1 MSEPSQADASRG
13 AGRETSWRRLFGRRT
28 TLLFFTFVVLRSVK
42 RYTALVEAQ
51 KNPFV
56 YGRPISREEDLADR
70 EEEKRVLAA
79 DVLSGQP
86 VMMHAPRRYGKTS
99 LVRVVARKLL
109 GENEMPFVYVDL
121 WGARSIT
128 DLVEVLGEAYSKA
141 SGLLRARL
149 SLAELLRSI
158 GFEVSV
164 SGVLSVRYEPRGR
177 EDSGRRA
184 LRELLRVP
192 QRMAERSPSGKLLL
206 VLDEFGE
213 LNDVPEE
220 PDALMRSAFQDSPDV
235 SFIFLGSKRSL
246 MDALFSDRKRPFY
259 NFGRRTTLGR
269 LAYDE
274 LGEFV
279 EEKFEGAGG
288 QITSG
293 AVNLLLDLT
302 RGHPHRAQQ
311 IAFHAFHI
319 AAGDDRGGV
328 AEEDTVLTA
337 KERALDETAE
347 EFRAV
352 LDGMP
357 PSHRALY
364 VALCKEPTAELH
376 SRTYHKRHGIRGSG
390 SVRSALRAL
399 VDGGELDDSTNVPS
413 PTDPLFA
420 AWVRER
426 MGRAT

>member
-1 MSEPSQADASRG
+1 M
-13 AGRETSWRRLFGRRT
+13 
-28 TLLFFTFVVLRSVK
+28 VLRFVK

-51 KNPFV
+51 QNPFV
-56 YGRPISREEDLADR
+56 YGRPISREEDLANR
-70 EEEKRVLAA
+70 EEEKRVLMA
-79 DVLSGQP
+79 DVLSEQP

-109 GENEMPFVYVDL
+109 EENEMPFVYADL
-121 WGARSIT
+121 WGVRSIT

-141 SGLLRARL
+141 SGLLRARR

-164 SGVLSVRYEPRGR
+164 SGILSVRYEPRGR
-177 EDSGRRA
+177 EDSGRGA

-246 MDALFSDRKRPFY
+246 MDALFSDRRRPFY

-279 EEKFEGAGG
+279 EEKFEGASG

-293 AVNLLLDLT
+293 AVDLLLDLT
-302 RGHPHRAQQ
+302 GGHPHRAQQ

-319 AAGDDRGGV
+319 AAGGATVDWGGV
-328 AEEDTVLTA
+328 AEQDTVLAA

-376 SRTYHKRHGIRGSG
+376 SRVYHKRHGIRGSG

-399 VDGGELDDSTNVPS
+399 VDGGELDDSTNAPS

-426 MGRAT
+426 MGRSS

>member
-1 MSEPSQADASRG
+1 M
-13 AGRETSWRRLFGRRT
+13 
-28 TLLFFTFVVLRSVK
+28 LRFVK

-51 KNPFV
+51 QNPFV
-56 YGRPISREEDLADR
+56 YGRPISREEDLANR
-70 EEEKRVLAA
+70 EEEKRVLMA

-109 GENEMPFVYVDL
+109 EENEMPFVYADL

-141 SGLLRARL
+141 SGLLRARR

-158 GFEVSV
+158 GFEVRV

-177 EDSGRRA
+177 DDSGRGA

-192 QRMAERSPSGKLLL
+192 QRMAERSSSGKLLL

-246 MDALFSDRKRPFY
+246 MDALFSDRRRPFY

-274 LGEFV
+274 LGQFV
-279 EEKFEGAGG
+279 EEKFEGASG
-288 QITSG
+288 QITPD
-293 AVNLLLDLT
+293 AVDLLLDLT
-302 RGHPHRAQQ
+302 SGHPHRAQQ
-311 IAFHAFHI
+311 ISFHAFHI
-319 AAGDDRGGV
+319 AAGGATGDWGGV
-328 AEEDTVLTA
+328 AEQDTVLAA

-376 SRTYHKRHGIRGSG
+376 SRAYHKRHGIRGSG

-399 VDGGELDDSTNVPS
+399 VDGGELDDSTNAPS
-413 PTDPLFA
+413 PNDPLFA

-426 MGRAT
+426 MGRSS

>member
-1 MSEPSQADASRG
+1 M
-13 AGRETSWRRLFGRRT
+13 
-28 TLLFFTFVVLRSVK
+28 K

-70 EEEKRVLAA
+70 EEEKRALVA
-79 DVLSGQP
+79 DALSGQP

-99 LVRVVARKLL
+99 LVRVVACKLL
-109 GENEMPFVYVDL
+109 EEHEMPFVYADL

-141 SGLLRARL
+141 SGLLRARR
-149 SLAELLRSI
+149 SLAELLRSV

-164 SGVLSVRYEPRGR
+164 GGVLSVRYEPRGR
-177 EDSGRRA
+177 QGSERGA

-192 QRMAERSPSGKLLL
+192 QRMAERSPSGRLLF

-246 MDALFSDRKRPFY
+246 MDALFSDRRRPFY

-288 QITSG
+288 QIPSN
-293 AVNLLLDLT
+293 AVDLLLDLT
-302 RGHPHRAQQ
+302 GGHPHRVQQ
-311 IAFHAFHI
+311 IAFHAFDI
-319 AAGDDRGGV
+319 AARGADGGRGGV
-328 AEEDTVLTA
+328 AEEDTVLVA

-364 VALCKEPTAELH
+364 VALCKEPTAALH

-399 VDGGELDDSTNVPS
+399 VDGGEVDDSTRIPF
-413 PTDPLFA
+413 PIDPLFA

-426 MGRAT
+426 MGRSS

>member
-1 MSEPSQADASRG
+1 M
-13 AGRETSWRRLFGRRT
+13 
-28 TLLFFTFVVLRSVK
+28 VLRSVK

-51 KNPFV
+51 RNPFV

-70 EEEKRVLAA
+70 EEEKRALVA

-99 LVRVVARKLL
+99 LVRVVAGGLL
-109 GENEMPFVYVDL
+109 EEHDMPFVYADL

-141 SGLLRARL
+141 SGLLRVRR
-149 SLAELLRSI
+149 SLAEILRSI

-177 EDSGRRA
+177 EGSERGA

-288 QITSG
+288 RITFD
-293 AVNLLLDLT
+293 AVDLLLDLT
-302 RGHPHRAQQ
+302 GGHPHRAQQ

-319 AAGDDRGGV
+319 AAGGTGGV
-328 AEEDTVLTA
+328 AEEDTVLA
-337 KERALDETAE
+337 ARERALDETAG

-364 VALCKEPTAELH
+364 MALCKEPTTELH

-399 VDGGELDDSTNVPS
+399 VDGGEVDDSTNAPS

-426 MGRAT
+426 MGRSS

>member
-1 MSEPSQADASRG
+1 M
-13 AGRETSWRRLFGRRT
+13 
-28 TLLFFTFVVLRSVK
+28 VLRSTK

-70 EEEKRVLAA
+70 EEEKRALIA
-79 DVLSGQP
+79 DALSGQP

-109 GENEMPFVYVDL
+109 EEHEMPFVYADL

-141 SGLLRARL
+141 SGLSRARR

-177 EDSGRRA
+177 EGSERGA

-235 SFIFLGSKRSL
+235 SFVFLGSKRSL
-246 MDALFSDRKRPFY
+246 MDALFSDRRRPFY

-279 EEKFEGAGG
+279 ERRFEGADSR
-288 QITSG
+288 ITPD
-293 AVNLLLDLT
+293 AVDLLLDLT
-302 RGHPHRAQQ
+302 GGHPHRAQQ
-311 IAFHAFHI
+311 IAFHAFDI
-319 AAGDDRGGV
+319 AVHGADGERGGV
-328 AEEDTVLTA
+328 AEEDTVLAA

-364 VALCKEPTAELH
+364 VALCKEPTSELH
-376 SRTYHKRHGIRGSG
+376 SRAYHKRHGIRGSG

-399 VDGGELDDSTNVPS
+399 VDGGEVDDSTKAPS

-426 MGRAT
+426 MGRSS

>member
-1 MSEPSQADASRG
+1 MA
-13 AGRETSWRRLFGRRT
+13 
-28 TLLFFTFVVLRSVK
+28 LRSLK

-70 EEEKRVLAA
+70 EEEKRALVA
-79 DVLSGQP
+79 DALSGQP

-99 LVRVVARKLL
+99 LVRVVARRLL
-109 GENEMPFVYVDL
+109 EEHEMPFVYADL

-128 DLVEVLGEAYSKA
+128 DLVEVLGEACSRA
-141 SGLLRARL
+141 SGLLRARR

-158 GFEVSV
+158 GFEVSA

-177 EDSGRRA
+177 EDSGRGA

-192 QRMAERSPSGKLLL
+192 QRMAERSPSGRLLL

-235 SFIFLGSKRSL
+235 SFVFLGSKRSL
-246 MDALFSDRKRPFY
+246 MDALFSDRRRPFY

-279 EEKFEGAGG
+279 ETKFEGAGG
-288 QITSG
+288 RITPE
-293 AVNLLLDLT
+293 AVDLLLDLT
-302 RGHPHRAQQ
+302 SGHPHRAQQ
-311 IAFHAFHI
+311 IAFHAFDV
-319 AAGDDRGGV
+319 AARDVARDRGGV
-328 AEEDTVLTA
+328 AKEETVLAA
-337 KERALDETAE
+337 KERALDETTE

-399 VDGGELDDSTNVPS
+399 VDGGEVDDSTKAPS

-426 MGRAT
+426 MGRSS

>member
-1 MSEPSQADASRG
+1 M
-13 AGRETSWRRLFGRRT
+13 
-28 TLLFFTFVVLRSVK
+28 K

-51 KNPFV
+51 RNPFV

-70 EEEKRVLAA
+70 EEEKRALVA

-99 LVRVVARKLL
+99 LVRVVASKLL
-109 GENEMPFVYVDL
+109 EEHEIPFVYADL

-128 DLVEVLGEAYSKA
+128 DLVEVLGGAYSKS
-141 SGLLRARL
+141 SGLLRARR

-177 EDSGRRA
+177 EDSGRGA

-192 QRMAERSPSGKLLL
+192 QRMAERSPSGRLLL

-235 SFIFLGSKRSL
+235 SFVFLGSKRSL

-259 NFGRRTTLGR
+259 NFGRRTTLRR

-279 EEKFEGAGG
+279 EERFDRAGG
-288 QITSG
+288 RITPD
-293 AVNLLLDLT
+293 AVDLLLDLT
-302 RGHPHRAQQ
+302 GGHPHRAQQ
-311 IAFHAFHI
+311 VAFHAFDT
-319 AAGDDRGGV
+319 AARGTDGDRGGV
-328 AEEDTVLTA
+328 AEEDTVLAA

-376 SRTYHKRHGIRGSG
+376 SRAYHKRHGIRGSG

-399 VDGGELDDSTNVPS
+399 VDGGEIDDSTKAPT

-426 MGRAT
+426 MGRSS

>member
-1 MSEPSQADASRG
+1 
-13 AGRETSWRRLFGRRT
+13 
-28 TLLFFTFVVLRSVK
+28 VVLRFVK

-51 KNPFV
+51 QNPFV
-56 YGRPISREEDLADR
+56 YGRPISREEDLANR
-70 EEEKRVLAA
+70 EEEKRVLMA
-79 DVLSGQP
+79 DVLSEQP

-109 GENEMPFVYVDL
+109 EENEMPFVYADL
-121 WGARSIT
+121 WGVRSIT

-141 SGLLRARL
+141 SGLLRARR

-164 SGVLSVRYEPRGR
+164 SGILSVRYEPRGR
-177 EDSGRRA
+177 EDSGRGA

-246 MDALFSDRKRPFY
+246 MDALFSDRRRPFY

-279 EEKFEGAGG
+279 EEKFEGASG

-293 AVNLLLDLT
+293 AVDLLLDLT
-302 RGHPHRAQQ
+302 GGHPHRAQQ

-319 AAGDDRGGV
+319 AAGGATVDWGGV
-328 AEEDTVLTA
+328 AEQDTVLAA

-376 SRTYHKRHGIRGSG
+376 SRVYHKRHGIRGSG

-399 VDGGELDDSTNVPS
+399 VDGGELDDSTNAPS

-426 MGRAT
+426 MGRSS

>member
-1 MSEPSQADASRG
+1 M
-13 AGRETSWRRLFGRRT
+13 
-28 TLLFFTFVVLRSVK
+28 VLRFLK

-70 EEEKRVLAA
+70 EVEKRALVA

-99 LVRVVARKLL
+99 LVRVVAGRLL
-109 GENEMPFVYVDL
+109 EEHEMPYVYVDL

-141 SGLLRARL
+141 SGLMRVRR
-149 SLAELLRSI
+149 SLAEILRSI

-164 SGVLSVRYEPRGR
+164 SGILSVRYEPRGR
-177 EDSGRRA
+177 EDSGRGA

-274 LGEFV
+274 LGGFLED
-279 EEKFEGAGG
+279 KFEGAGVR
-288 QITSG
+288 ITSG
-293 AVNLLLDLT
+293 AVDLLLDLT
-302 RGHPHRAQQ
+302 GGHPHRAQQ

-319 AAGDDRGGV
+319 AARGEDGDQGAV
-328 AEEDTVLTA
+328 AEEDTVLAA
-337 KERALDETAE
+337 KERALDETAG

-399 VDGGELDDSTNVPS
+399 VDGGEVDDSTNIPS

-426 MGRAT
+426 MGHSS

>member
-1 MSEPSQADASRG
+1 M
-13 AGRETSWRRLFGRRT
+13 
-28 TLLFFTFVVLRSVK
+28 VLRFVK
-42 RYTALVEAQ
+42 RDTALVEAQ
-51 KNPFV
+51 QNPFV
-56 YGRPISREEDLADR
+56 YGRLISREEDLANR
-70 EEEKRVLAA
+70 EEEKRVLMA
-79 DVLSGQP
+79 DVLSEQP

-99 LVRVVARKLL
+99 LVRAVARKLL
-109 GENEMPFVYVDL
+109 EENEMPFVYADL
-121 WGARSIT
+121 WGVRSIT

-141 SGLLRARL
+141 SGLLRARR

-164 SGVLSVRYEPRGR
+164 SGILSVRYEPRGR
-177 EDSGRRA
+177 EDSGRGA

-246 MDALFSDRKRPFY
+246 MDALFSDRRRPFY
-259 NFGRRTTLGR
+259 YFGRRTTLGR

-279 EEKFEGAGG
+279 EEKFEGASG

-293 AVNLLLDLT
+293 AVDLLLDLT
-302 RGHPHRAQQ
+302 GGHPHRAQQ

-319 AAGDDRGGV
+319 AAGGATGDGGGV
-328 AEEDTVLTA
+328 AEQDTVLAA
-337 KERALDETAE
+337 KE
-347 EFRAV
+347 
-352 LDGMP
+352 
-357 PSHRALY
+357 
-364 VALCKEPTAELH
+364 
-376 SRTYHKRHGIRGSG
+376 
-390 SVRSALRAL
+390 SA
-399 VDGGELDDSTNVPS
+399 G
-413 PTDPLFA
+413 
-420 AWVRER
+420 
-426 MGRAT
+426 

>member
-1 MSEPSQADASRG
+1 
-13 AGRETSWRRLFGRRT
+13 
-28 TLLFFTFVVLRSVK
+28 
-42 RYTALVEAQ
+42 
-51 KNPFV
+51 
-56 YGRPISREEDLADR
+56 
-70 EEEKRVLAA
+70 
-79 DVLSGQP
+79 
-86 VMMHAPRRYGKTS
+86 
-99 LVRVVARKLL
+99 
-109 GENEMPFVYVDL
+109 
-121 WGARSIT
+121 
-128 DLVEVLGEAYSKA
+128 
-141 SGLLRARL
+141 
-149 SLAELLRSI
+149 
-158 GFEVSV
+158 
-164 SGVLSVRYEPRGR
+164 
-177 EDSGRRA
+177 
-184 LRELLRVP
+184 
-192 QRMAERSPSGKLLL
+192 MAERCPSGKLLL

-279 EEKFEGAGG
+279 EERFESAGG
-288 QITSG
+288 RITPG
-293 AVNLLLDLT
+293 AVDLLLDLT
-302 RGHPHRAQQ
+302 SGHPHRAQQ
-311 IAFHAFHI
+311 ISFHAFDI
-319 AAGDDRGGV
+319 AARGADGDRSGV
-328 AEEDTVLTA
+328 AEEDTVLAA
-337 KERALDETAE
+337 KERAFDETAE

-399 VDGGELDDSTNVPS
+399 VDGGEVDDSTKTPS

-426 MGRAT
+426 MGRSS